1 MGGGRCRLIL
11 FLLPSRSSRLVLL
24 PLTRRAVGREETG
37 AQANNCP
44 LWDTRSSHSTKVGS
58 VDTSTTERSVPL
70 SGKKHQ
76 KSRLQQTAS
85 FGYATPQWAAKFD
98 WLPPAGIMADLSF
111 SVFFP
116 VADSISPMR
125 QTLRIHP
132 RRRTRHFYPHHHGAP
147 AQVHAA
153 RRLAVYGAPLRLAN
167 HRGPRLSHKLRPSRG
182 RRSGSRRQLMA
193 PVWPHPRRLC
203 AAPEPVHLGPAH
215 VHDYQSLCMVQRPQ
229 EGTAGDGGGP
239 DSNLG

>member
-98 WLPPAGIMADLSF
+98 WLPPAGVMADLSF

-116 VADSISPMR
+116 VADSIFPNATDTTHPPTPTHPSLLPSP
-125 QTLRIHP
+125 P
-132 RRRTRHFYPHHHGAP
+132 RRSRASTRCSATCRIRRSPSSGESSRPSPFPQTPPVQRTAIGPSPPTHGTGMASPAP
-147 AQVHAA
+147 
-153 RRLAVYGAPLRLAN
+153 PLRSTRAST
-167 HRGPRLSHKLRPSRG
+167 P
-182 RRSGSRRQLMA
+182 
-193 PVWPHPRRLC
+193 
-203 AAPEPVHLGPAH
+203 
-215 VHDYQSLCMVQRPQ
+215 
-229 EGTAGDGGGP
+229 GTGTCT
-239 DSNLG
+239 